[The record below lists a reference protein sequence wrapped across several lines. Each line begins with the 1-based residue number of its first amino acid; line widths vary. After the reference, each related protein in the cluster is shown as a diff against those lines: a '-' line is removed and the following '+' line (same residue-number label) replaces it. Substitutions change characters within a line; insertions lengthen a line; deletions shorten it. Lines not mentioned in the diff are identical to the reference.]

1 MIECHT
7 FRWMHDTHSVGIF
20 TGLGFKVGPRFG
32 ECCRQVEAEVICNSR
47 NKIHRTWPNFLA
59 EPCRYSL
66 NSRGRG
72 RNSKGRIRFRFE
84 QRNLTYPRFSFRI
97 GKKVLG
103 LSKPFDST
111 FLEQNIM
118 EQILQSGA
126 QPFSSRLLQN
136 KLFKAECKHQAKGRV
151 VNYSSHSPSLHFR
164 RPALFA

>member
-7 FRWMHDTHSVGIF
+7 LRCMHDTHSVGIF

-32 ECCRQVEAEVICNSR
+32 ECCRQVEGEVICNSR

-84 QRNLTYPRFSFRI
+84 QRNL
-97 GKKVLG
+97 
-103 LSKPFDST
+103 
-111 FLEQNIM
+111 NI
-118 EQILQSGA
+118 S
-126 QPFSSRLLQN
+126 
-136 KLFKAECKHQAKGRV
+136 
-151 VNYSSHSPSLHFR
+151 
-164 RPALFA
+164 